1 MNAQEQPSSH
11 LRLSPHQPEDQ
22 FLPEVSDLKPH
33 RPTVSK
39 QSVPVMGA
47 ARELP

>member
-11 LRLSPHQPEDQ
+11 LRLPPHQPEEH
-22 FLPEVSDLKPH
+22 FLPEVSELKPH
-33 RPTVSK
+33 RPTLSK
-39 QSVPVMGA
+39 QRVPVVCV